1 MAVNL
6 PRIGWTNN
14 NPPAINANNLN
25 KMEQNV
31 EDTINEAI
39 TLIQQNKKIW
49 EGNAYEPNT
58 NINLNEPLILGKQ
71 YMIKMY
77 GLSSVYYVYY
87 TFIYDGAYI
96 QFSYVDPEGN
106 GFRYRLDA
114 LDDGNKL
121 KINSA
126 SLNISNNTS
135 IAAIYQIN

>member
-1 MAVNL
+1 MSVNL

-14 NPPAINANNLN
+14 NSPAINANNLN

-49 EGNAYEPNT
+49 EGNAYEPDT

-77 GLSSVYYVYY
+77 GLSSVYNVYY

-96 QFSYVDPEGN
+96 QFSYVDSEGN
-106 GFRYRLDA
+106 GFRYRLDVI
-114 LDDGNKL
+114 DGGNKL

-126 SLNISNNTS
+126 SLNISNNTR
-135 IAAIYQIN
+135 IVAIYQIN